1 MSALC
6 QKRTLAPLQER
17 PCGADDWNVK
27 NFCALSSM
35 TTRPER
41 FRVKAIECSI
51 AAQKNQDPKTRETY
65 LELMRCWRDLADEI
79 EHFEHSW
86 LDSGGS

>member
-1 MSALC
+1 VPKADIGAFAGTSSW
-6 QKRTLAPLQER
+6 
-17 PCGADDWNVK
+17 GADDWKIK
-27 NFCALSSM
+27 NFCSLSSM

-51 AAQKNQDPKTRETY
+51 AAQKTQDRKPKRLIWNSCAGE
-65 LELMRCWRDLADEI
+65 LADEI